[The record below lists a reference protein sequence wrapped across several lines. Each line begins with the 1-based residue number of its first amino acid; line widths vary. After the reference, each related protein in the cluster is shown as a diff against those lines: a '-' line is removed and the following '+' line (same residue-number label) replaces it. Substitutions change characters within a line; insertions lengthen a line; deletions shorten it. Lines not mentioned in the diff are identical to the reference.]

1 MSNVTADHQ
10 AIAAFFG
17 TESVTHVGGAALLRA
32 VVKVD
37 EAADSLPTDC
47 KADDVLVREIRYQK

>member
-1 MSNVTADHQ
+1 MTADHQ

-17 TESVTHVGGAALLRA
+17 TEGVTHVGGAALLRM

-37 EAADSLPTDC
+37 EVADSLPTDC
-47 KADDVLVREIRYQK
+47 RADDNLVREIRYQK